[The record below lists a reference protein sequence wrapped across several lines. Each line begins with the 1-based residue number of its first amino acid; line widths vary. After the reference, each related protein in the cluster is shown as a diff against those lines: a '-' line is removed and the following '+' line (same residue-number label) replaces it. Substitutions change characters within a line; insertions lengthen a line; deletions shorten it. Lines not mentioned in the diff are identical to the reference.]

1 MPNADSASGPDATA
15 LRVGLLMS
23 DAVTRQLLG
32 LLLQRL
38 EAAPPVIVEDLDAA
52 GRFIAEATPAL
63 LIVGIDPPGHPD
75 VDADADV
82 ARLAPLATL
91 AAIGRAQA
99 PGAIR
104 LVALI
109 RDPADDERCRAAGAD
124 ATLPHPPRLAAL
136 RAVMAAS
143 PTVEPPTDFVPGAL
157 HDLQRLYGD
166 AGLAEV
172 VGALIADLP
181 VQQARADAAIAAGD
195 LAALGRIAHALRG
208 TSLQLGAD
216 ALAARCAEVEA
227 QACAGDRARTSADVR
242 GLLAR
247 HERLVAAVW
256 RHGAILAAAPTTAAA
271 SAAAGDIGR

>member
-63 LIVGIDPPGHPD
+63 LIVGIDPPAHPD
-75 VDADADV
+75 VDADA

-91 AAIGRAQA
+91 AAVGRAQA

-124 ATLPHPPRLAAL
+124 ATLPHPPRLATL

-143 PTVEPPTDFVPGAL
+143 PTVEPPTDFDPGAL

-181 VQQARADAAIAAGD
+181 VQQARADAAIADGD

-227 QACAGDRARTSADVR
+227 QASAGDRTRTSADVR

-247 HERLVAAVW
+247 HARLVAAVR

>member
-38 EAAPPVIVEDLDAA
+38 EAAPPAIVEDLDAA
-52 GRFIAEATPAL
+52 RRFIAEATPAL

-75 VDADADV
+75 VDADA

-91 AAIGRAQA
+91 AAVGRAQA
-99 PGAIR
+99 PDAIR

-143 PTVEPPTDFVPGAL
+143 PTVEPPTDFDPGAL

-227 QACAGDRARTSADVR
+227 QASAGDRTRTSADVR

-247 HERLVAAVW
+247 HARLVAAVW
-256 RHGAILAAAPTTAAA
+256 RHGAILAAAPATAAA

>member
-63 LIVGIDPPGHPD
+63 LIVGIDPPAHS
-75 VDADADV
+75 DADA

-91 AAIGRAQA
+91 AAVGRAQA

-136 RAVMAAS
+136 RAVMAAA
-143 PTVEPPTDFVPGAL
+143 PTVEPSTDFVPGAL

-227 QACAGDRARTSADVR
+227 QASAGDRARTSADVR

-247 HERLVAAVW
+247 HARLVAAVW
-256 RHGAILAAAPTTAAA
+256 RHGAILAAAPATAAA

>member
-63 LIVGIDPPGHPD
+63 LIVGIDPPAHS
-75 VDADADV
+75 DADA

-124 ATLPHPPRLAAL
+124 ATLPHPPRLATL
-136 RAVMAAS
+136 RAVMAAA
-143 PTVEPPTDFVPGAL
+143 PTVEPPTDFDPGAL

-227 QACAGDRARTSADVR
+227 QASAGDRTRTSADVR

-247 HERLVAAVW
+247 HARLVAAVW
-256 RHGAILAAAPTTAAA
+256 RHGAILAAAPATAAA
-271 SAAAGDIGR
+271 SAAASDIGR

>member
-63 LIVGIDPPGHPD
+63 LIVGIDPPAHS
-75 VDADADV
+75 DADA